1 MSEAPTLDYERRF
14 RSSGARL
21 LAGID
26 EVGRG
31 ALAGPV
37 SVGIAVVDLQQQK
50 LLADVRDSKLLKV
63 ADRERLVPLVRDWS
77 VASAVGHASA
87 NEIDELGIIA
97 ALRLAGNR
105 AWFAVLAAGVR
116 PEVVLLDGSHNWLSP
131 DLQPSLFDDAPAEP
145 GCDAPVHTLVKADMQ
160 CLSVAAASHHREG
173 RARCDDVRAAHPI
186 PGLRLGREQG
196 LRHRSAQGGAA
207 RPPVPRRTTGSAGSC
222 SLTEPLCRRRR
233 GAAGRR
239 AVARGRRR
247 MVQDGTMSAED
258 LENYETDMELQLYR
272 EYRDV
277 VGLFSYVVET
287 ERRFYLA
294 NHVDLQARS
303 ADGEVYFDLTL
314 QDAWVWDVYRSAR
327 FVKSVRVITFKDVNV
342 EELPAQRGTRPA
354 QGRGPGQLTLAS

>member
-1 MSEAPTLDYERRF
+1 MSAAPTLDYERRF

-87 NEIDELGIIA
+87 TEIDELGIIA

-105 AWFAVLAAGVR
+105 AWFAVLAAGIR

-160 CLSVAAASHHREG
+160 CLSVAAASIIAKVERDAMMCELHTQYPAYG
-173 RARCDDVRAAHPI
+173 WNVNKGYGTAAHKEA
-186 PGLRLGREQG
+186 LRTAGPTPY
-196 LRHRSAQGGAA
+196 HRVSW
-207 RPPVPRRTTGSAGSC
+207 
-222 SLTEPLCRRRR
+222 
-233 GAAGRR
+233 
-239 AVARGRRR
+239 
-247 MVQDGTMSAED
+247 
-258 LENYETDMELQLYR
+258 QL
-272 EYRDV
+272 
-277 VGLFSYVVET
+277 L
-287 ERRFYLA
+287 
-294 NHVDLQARS
+294 
-303 ADGEVYFDLTL
+303 
-314 QDAWVWDVYRSAR
+314 
-327 FVKSVRVITFKDVNV
+327 
-342 EELPAQRGTRPA
+342 
-354 QGRGPGQLTLAS
+354 

>member
-1 MSEAPTLDYERRF
+1 MSAAPTLDYERRF

-87 NEIDELGIIA
+87 TEIDELGIIA

-160 CLSVAAASHHREG
+160 CLSVAAASVLAKVERDRTMQELHLEYPAFGWDVNKGYGTALHREAIRTRG
-173 RARCDDVRAAHPI
+173 PS
-186 PGLRLGREQG
+186 PY
-196 LRHRSAQGGAA
+196 HRVSWNL
-207 RPPVPRRTTGSAGSC
+207 
-222 SLTEPLCRRRR
+222 LTE
-233 GAAGRR
+233 
-239 AVARGRRR
+239 
-247 MVQDGTMSAED
+247 
-258 LENYETDMELQLYR
+258 
-272 EYRDV
+272 
-277 VGLFSYVVET
+277 
-287 ERRFYLA
+287 
-294 NHVDLQARS
+294 
-303 ADGEVYFDLTL
+303 
-314 QDAWVWDVYRSAR
+314 
-327 FVKSVRVITFKDVNV
+327 
-342 EELPAQRGTRPA
+342 
-354 QGRGPGQLTLAS
+354 